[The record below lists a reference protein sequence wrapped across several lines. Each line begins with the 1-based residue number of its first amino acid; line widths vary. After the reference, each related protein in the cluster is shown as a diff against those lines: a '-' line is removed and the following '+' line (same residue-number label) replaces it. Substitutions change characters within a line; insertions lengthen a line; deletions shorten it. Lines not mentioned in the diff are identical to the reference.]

1 MTFKSEAFVLKTKAF
16 KDADRFYYLF
26 TPHEGMVTA
35 VLKSAAKSGSK
46 LAGHLPVFAKVRVMI
61 GRGKIDHLAG
71 VELVEDFPN
80 LRNDLKNLALASSI
94 AEIFLNDFSF
104 GQKQAEFKLLNE
116 VLFLLN
122 SESLESSAKLLL
134 VRAFLWKFLALSGF
148 SLPTFSISKTLL
160 QLIREIL
167 KQPLVEVLNF
177 SLSKELNKEWLQASQ
192 VYYQEVYDRPS
203 QALKLFVYG

>member
-1 MTFKSEAFVLKTKAF
+1 MT
-16 KDADRFYYLF
+16 
-26 TPHEGMVTA
+26 
-35 VLKSAAKSGSK
+35 
-46 LAGHLPVFAKVRVMI
+46 
-61 GRGKIDHLAG
+61 
-71 VELVEDFPN
+71 
-80 LRNDLKNLALASSI
+80 ASSI

-122 SESLESSAKLLL
+122 NGTLESSAKLLL